1 MNVVEFKNLQFKS
14 RYGSR
19 NGHTVFPITAFGH
32 FRLRRNVTAIRSEVR
47 ICGSAR
53 RTDGSF
59 VLDRK
64 AAIAAKIAF
73 RHLRTRCND
82 ELPVTLMAVERD

>member
-1 MNVVEFKNLQFKS
+1 MNVVELKNLQFKS
-14 RYGSR
+14 RSGIDRAVS
-19 NGHTVFPITAFGH
+19 PITAFGR
-32 FRLRRNVTAIRSEVR
+32 FRLRRNITAIRSKVH

-64 AAIAAKIAF
+64 VAIAAKIAF
-73 RHLRTRCND
+73 RHLRTRCNRQAAGYLND
-82 ELPVTLMAVERD
+82 SRA

>member
-1 MNVVEFKNLQFKS
+1 VNVVEFKNLQFKS
-14 RYGSR
+14 RYGS
-19 NGHTVFPITAFGH
+19 GGWTITAFGH
-32 FRLRRNVTAIRSEVR
+32 FRLRRNITAIKSEVR

-73 RHLRTRCND
+73 RHLRTRCNN
-82 ELPVTLMAVERD
+82 ELPVTLMALERD